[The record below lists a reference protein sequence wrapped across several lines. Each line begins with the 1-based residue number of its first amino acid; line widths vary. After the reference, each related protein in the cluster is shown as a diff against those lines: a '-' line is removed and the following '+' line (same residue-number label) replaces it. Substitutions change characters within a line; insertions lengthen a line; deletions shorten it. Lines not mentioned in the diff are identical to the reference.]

1 MKTVTKSIS
10 LTEELA
16 NFAKQ
21 EAEEGCYGNVSA
33 YFADLIRQRRQA
45 RIEADVKLL
54 ADGVKDAPNG
64 AEPSEEIVALPGLSA
79 VRCSAKSGSRR
90 DPGGVGQQ
98 RRGRRGWSSLLQQ
111 ASAGAGI

>member
-1 MKTVTKSIS
+1 MVTIVVGICYILGVKTVTKSIS

-54 ADGVKDAPNG
+54 ADGVKDAPSG
-64 AEPSEEIVALPGLSA
+64 AEPTEEIVALTRT
-79 VRCSAKSGSRR
+79 VRRQMRR
-90 DPGGVGQQ
+90 EKWKP
-98 RRGRRGWSSLLQQ
+98 S
-111 ASAGAGI
+111 